1 MYKDLIAK
9 DKQLY
14 TQNGL
19 LHMLERNKR
28 IKEKPERFQ
37 DCKEEFDVIFTVEE
51 RVFDQV
57 VEGLFEIFLQPNVPK
72 MFWIF
77 VSTKK
82 KDLESREKNTNQP
95 IHVINIDVCDN
106 HEDATLG
113 AFILLDLAQMVI
125 FVCHTGTIMPFWN
138 HFPFTLSCK
147 TVKIWKMKSMR
158 FCRTLNQKYNELY
171 YTQFRFIDSMA

>member
-1 MYKDLIAK
+1 VKLPGPSLDKPNIYDFNTPYEHMYKDLIAK

-72 MFWIF
+72 MF
-77 VSTKK
+77 
-82 KDLESREKNTNQP
+82 
-95 IHVINIDVCDN
+95 
-106 HEDATLG
+106 
-113 AFILLDLAQMVI
+113 
-125 FVCHTGTIMPFWN
+125 
-138 HFPFTLSCK
+138 
-147 TVKIWKMKSMR
+147 
-158 FCRTLNQKYNELY
+158 
-171 YTQFRFIDSMA
+171 